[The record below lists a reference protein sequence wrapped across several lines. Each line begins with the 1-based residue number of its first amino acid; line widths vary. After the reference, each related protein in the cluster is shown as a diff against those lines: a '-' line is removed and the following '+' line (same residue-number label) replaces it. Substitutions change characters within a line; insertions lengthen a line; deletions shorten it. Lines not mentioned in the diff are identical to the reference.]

1 MYVLNLEIY
10 TTRKRARSINQLL
23 FHNADQ
29 WMKYYLLINRTPFSS
44 YSFISY
50 TWLQICEHK
59 SFKRIPVYNILN
71 NFNIHFTWIWSAP
84 KGKQI
89 KIIVSFLSCQLI
101 PVWNKTGE
109 PVLHRFL
116 WGILPNQ
123 SFLCII
129 NVPNKMKDSIKF
141 TVLVLIAA
149 VSFYACLRIT

>member
-10 TTRKRARSINQLL
+10 TTRKRAISINQLL
-23 FHNADQ
+23 FYNADQ
-29 WMKYYLLINRTPFSS
+29 WMKYYLLINRTPI
-44 YSFISY
+44 FISY
-50 TWLQICEHK
+50 TWLQVCEHK
-59 SFKRIPVYNILN
+59 SFKRIPVYNIEN
-71 NFNIHFTWIWSAP
+71 NVVHFTWIWSAL
-84 KGKQI
+84 KGKNF
-89 KIIVSFLSCQLI
+89 KIIISFLSCQLL

-129 NVPNKMKDSIKF
+129 NVQNKMKDSIKF